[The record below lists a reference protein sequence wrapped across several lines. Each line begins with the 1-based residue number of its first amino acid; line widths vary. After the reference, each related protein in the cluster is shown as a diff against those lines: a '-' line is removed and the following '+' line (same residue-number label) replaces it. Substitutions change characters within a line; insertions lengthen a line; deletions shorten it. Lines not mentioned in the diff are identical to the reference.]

1 MGKKETSSGRLIMDR
16 RAFLGVATTMAAG
29 LLVGCGDDVGV
40 GDLDE
45 TGTDTTDGTTRA
57 DTTSSTAPD
66 GTGETGTD
74 SAGDASGDTDDT
86 DDTGDTGETVCE
98 SDGFVEAFDAEEVFE
113 DHEAFPLAIM
123 AGEMRPTSAMFST
136 WVPDGQPRLLRI
148 WRPAESEGFVVIAA
162 EIEVTPDSAGF
173 VKISVEGL
181 CPGTWYR
188 YAYFTGTPGNFDTRS
203 RIAEFRTAI
212 DDDALEPL
220 TLSVTA
226 CNGSSLD
233 WPAMELVAD
242 EYYDMFIHL
251 GDMAYN
257 DGAFTLAEFRQS
269 WRQYLGASGFREA
282 YARSGLYA
290 TWDDHEI
297 DDDSRFD
304 PETTDPM
311 QLQKKAN
318 ALDAYF
324 EVLPIEGGGPD
335 YKLWRSFRWG
345 LTAEIIVLDC
355 RYERRASVGE
365 YISQEQMDWLKDRL
379 LNSPC
384 HFKVIMNSVPITNM
398 PLAWSVA
405 SHDRWEGFPA
415 SRNELLD
422 FINEHQI
429 DNIWFLAGDFHVSFV
444 SRLEPSITTH
454 ASRIHEIAVA
464 GGNENPVPESI
475 LAMNPPQFLYGR
487 TRARAC
493 LVTFDPMSNAVNVR
507 FIDPNTGEDTY
518 NESLSYG

>member
-1 MGKKETSSGRLIMDR
+1 MDR
-16 RAFLGVATTMAAG
+16 RAFLSMATGMAAG
-29 LLVGCGDDVGV
+29 LLVGCGDDADLFD
-40 GDLDE
+40 GDDE
-45 TGTDTTDGTTRA
+45 TGTGTGSADRETTDASTRTDTTA
-57 DTTSSTAPD
+57 STAPD
-66 GTGETGTD
+66 GTGTGSSSDDATGDGADETG
-74 SAGDASGDTDDT
+74 
-86 DDTGDTGETVCE
+86 EPPEPLCE
-98 SDGFVEAFDAEEVFE
+98 PGGFEEAFDASAVLE
-113 DHEAFPLAIM
+113 DEAAFPIAIM
-123 AGEMRPTSAMFST
+123 SGEMRPTSAMFST
-136 WVPDGQPRLLRI
+136 WVPDGQTRLLRI
-148 WRPAESEGFVVIAA
+148 WRPAETEGHVVIAA
-162 EIEVTPDSAGF
+162 ELEVTPDAAGF
-173 VKISVEGL
+173 IKVSVEGL

-188 YAYFTGTPGNFDTRS
+188 YAYFTGEPGDFETRS
-203 RIAEFRTAI
+203 PIAEFRTAI
-212 DDDALEPL
+212 AEDVLEPL
-220 TLSVTA
+220 TISISA

-233 WPAMELVAD
+233 WPALELGAD
-242 EYYDMFIHL
+242 EYYDMFLHL

-257 DGAFTLAEFRQS
+257 DGAFTKAEFRQK
-269 WRQYLGASGFREA
+269 WREYLGASGFRKA